1 MPTNHD
7 HEIREAMELTRDEL
21 AAAMDGGQ
29 LTEDAIRRAHAAFEF
44 AISTVREPAP
54 MTQHEAMEASVA
66 AFSREERDQAV
77 SRAHHC
83 VDSVLEELR
92 QVAMGDA
99 LTPERAFLLV
109 VALESA
115 GDNLEDILEG
125 LFD

>member
-1 MPTNHD
+1 MPNPNHE
-7 HEIREAMELTRDEL
+7 HATIERELRD
-21 AAAMDGGQ
+21 A
-29 LTEDAIRRAHAAFEF
+29 
-44 AISTVREPAP
+44 SSPAP
-54 MTQHEAMEASVA
+54 MSQHEAMEASVA